1 MVPKYG
7 DDILLERYCFS
18 DWEYHKSF
26 FFGVLAA
33 QPGGVT
39 QQEAAM
45 RRLSHARGVGRCP
58 RGESAAARAGRWR
71 GVGRCPRAESAAAR
85 AGSRFGRYIARI
97 SERHFGSQKLSN
109 PL

>member
-1 MVPKYG
+1 MM
-7 DDILLERYCFS
+7 LLLKRPGVGRV
-18 DWEYHKSF
+18 KF

-58 RGESAAARAGRWR
+58 RGESAAARAG
-71 GVGRCPRAESAAAR
+71 G
-85 AGSRFGRYIARI
+85 RFGLHGRI
-97 SERHFGSQKLSN
+97 LVSSGQNPELHFDHF
-109 PL
+109 PR

>member
-1 MVPKYG
+1 MQIIK
-7 DDILLERYCFS
+7 
-18 DWEYHKSF
+18 F

-58 RGESAAARAGRWR
+58 RGESAAARAGSWR
-71 GVGRCPRAESAAAR
+71 GVGRCPRAESTAAR
-85 AGSRFGRYIARI
+85 AESRFGLYIATFAEHHFRFSKSQVI
-97 SERHFGSQKLSN
+97 PGITKHFGKRKSR
-109 PL
+109 